1 MSADGLNNFDYT
13 RNSTYRLVGLDPLM
27 DMLGY
32 TSTKGLYKWLQKY
45 GIPVV
50 KLGRNSFVL
59 AEHIDRIIE
68 NQLGPYVETQSNK
81 SASLRDPNHSSNI
94 TRDASD
100 VNTVQ
105 HSDAAQTFLDN
116 VKKI

>member
-1 MSADGLNNFDYT
+1 MSADGLNNFNYT
-13 RNSTYRLVGLDPLM
+13 RNCTYRLVGLDPLM

-32 TSTKGLYKWLQKY
+32 TSTKGLYRWLEKY

-59 AEHIDRIIE
+59 AEHIDKVIE
-68 NQLGPYVETQSNK
+68 TQLDPYVETLSNK
-81 SASLRDPNHSSNI
+81 SESLRDTNQSSNI
-94 TRDASD
+94 TRAASGM
-100 VNTVQ
+100 NTVQ

>member
-32 TSTKGLYKWLQKY
+32 TSTKGLHKWLQKH

-59 AEHIDRIIE
+59 AEHIDRVIE
-68 NQLGPYVETQSNK
+68 NQLGPYVETRSNK
-81 SASLRDPNHSSNI
+81 PASLKDPDSS
-94 TRDASD
+94 SK
-100 VNTVQ
+100 NTQDGSGVSKVQ
-105 HSDAAQTFLDN
+105 HSDAAQTFLNN
-116 VKKI
+116 VKDI

>member
-13 RNSTYRLVGLDPLM
+13 RNSTYRLVGLNPLM

-32 TSTKGLYKWLQKY
+32 TSTKGLHRWLRKH

-59 AEHIDRIIE
+59 AEHIDRVIE
-68 NQLGPYVETQSNK
+68 NQLDPYVETRSNK
-81 SASLRDPNHSSNI
+81 SEGLRDTDPSSSI
-94 TRDASD
+94 TRDTSG

-105 HSDAAQTFLDN
+105 RSDAAQTFLEN
-116 VKKI
+116 VEKI

>member
-1 MSADGLNNFDYT
+1 MSANGLNNFDYT
-13 RNSTYRLVGLDPLM
+13 HHSTYRLIGLDSLM

-32 TSTKGLYKWLQKY
+32 TSTKGLDRWLQRY

-59 AEHIDRIIE
+59 AEHIDRVIE
-68 NQLGPYVETQSNK
+68 NQLGPYVETLSNK
-81 SASLRDPNHSSNI
+81 PANLKDTGRSSKINQ
-94 TRDASD
+94 DGSG
-100 VNTVQ
+100 VGKVQ

>member
-50 KLGRNSFVL
+50 KLGRNSYVL
-59 AEHIDRIIE
+59 ADHIDRVIE
-68 NQLGPYVETQSNK
+68 DQLDPSVATLSNK
-81 SASLRDPNHSSNI
+81 SESLRDTNHRPKI
-94 TRDASD
+94 TQDASGL
-100 VNTVQ
+100 NTVQ

>member
-1 MSADGLNNFDYT
+1 MSADGLNNFNYT

-32 TSTKGLYKWLQKY
+32 TSTKGLCRWLQKY
-45 GIPVV
+45 EIPVV

-59 AEHIDRIIE
+59 AEHIDRVIE
-68 NQLGPYVETQSNK
+68 AQLGPSVETLSNK
-81 SASLRDPNHSSNI
+81 SASLRDTNRNSNI
-94 TRDASD
+94 TKDASG

>member
-27 DMLGY
+27 EMLGY
-32 TSTKGLYKWLQKY
+32 TSTKGLYRWLQKY

-59 AEHIDRIIE
+59 AEHIDRVIE
-68 NQLGPYVETQSNK
+68 KQLDPYVETLSNK
-81 SASLRDPNHSSNI
+81 PVNLKDTDRSSN
-94 TRDASD
+94 TTQDASD
-100 VNTVQ
+100 VSTVQ

>member
-1 MSADGLNNFDYT
+1 MNADGLNKYDYT

-32 TSTKGLYKWLQKY
+32 TSARGLRTWLQKH

-59 AEHIDRIIE
+59 AEHIDRVIE
-68 NQLGPYVETQSNK
+68 NQLGPHVETRLNK
-81 SASLRDPNHSSNI
+81 SEGLGDTDRSSSI
-94 TRDASD
+94 TRDTSG

-105 HSDAAQTFLDN
+105 HSDAAQTFLEN
-116 VKKI
+116 VEKI

>member
-1 MSADGLNNFDYT
+1 MSADGQNNFDYT
-13 RNSTYRLVGLDPLM
+13 RSSTYRLVGLDSLM

-59 AEHIDRIIE
+59 AEHIDRVIE
-68 NQLGPYVETQSNK
+68 NQLGPYVETRSNK
-81 SASLRDPNHSSNI
+81 ATNLKDTDSSSKI
-94 TRDASD
+94 TQDGSGMSK
-100 VNTVQ
+100 VQ

>member
-1 MSADGLNNFDYT
+1 MNADGLNKYDYT
-13 RNSTYRLVGLDPLM
+13 RNSTYRLVGLEPLM

-32 TSTKGLYKWLQKY
+32 TSTKGLYKWLRKH

-59 AEHIDRIIE
+59 AEHIDRVIE
-68 NQLGPYVETQSNK
+68 NQLGPHVETLSNK
-81 SASLRDPNHSSNI
+81 SESLSDTNRSSNI
-94 TRDASD
+94 TRDASG